1 MVCTKP
7 QDTYFLLSSTIYYCL
22 LLRLFFCLDILNY
35 MQLKVHT
42 QSEKL
47 EWWIIFFRL
56 YWTSCD
62 CFKIKK
68 KSPTNPTNFTYYNE
82 ARCFDSNSLLFCSEY
97 IIPFITILKV
107 LRVITLSHL
116 VILCTEFQH
125 CKNMF
130 YGKTRKTSNFGHA
143 AGLQKRVELPNTRH
157 SNLQPS

>member
-1 MVCTKP
+1 MLKATR
-7 QDTYFLLSSTIYYCL
+7 YLLSSVFNNL
-22 LLRLFFCLDILNY
+22 LLLTIAFVLLFGHTELYAIKSTYTIWKAWMVNY
-35 MQLKVHT
+35 
-42 QSEKL
+42 
-47 EWWIIFFRL
+47 FFRQ